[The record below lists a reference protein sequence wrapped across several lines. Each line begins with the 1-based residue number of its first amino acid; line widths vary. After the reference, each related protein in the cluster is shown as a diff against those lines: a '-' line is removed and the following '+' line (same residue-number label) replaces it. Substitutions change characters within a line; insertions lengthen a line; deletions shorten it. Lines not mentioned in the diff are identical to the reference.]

1 VLGLRAA
8 FSPSASSVSHA
19 ARSWVPYASAGT
31 RTHEGVTMNHK
42 VRYVLYW
49 GLGVLIVVYAIV
61 YFVFLR

>member
-1 VLGLRAA
+1 
-8 FSPSASSVSHA
+8 
-19 ARSWVPYASAGT
+19 
-31 RTHEGVTMNHK
+31 MNHK